1 LEECQQE
8 INALANNNLNFEK
21 EARKLFRLIQE
32 LEAKDQFN
40 LELNQTN
47 QLLET
52 KLNQLTVRTAAE
64 SKKNNQAIRQLEEI
78 IDQKEELI
86 TNLREKLKELN
97 KKQQKSR
104 QSKLELEKTIN
115 NLFSEQSQ
123 KQIQISRQQGQI
135 SYLKNKNKELNQ
147 FQEQLLTELQSE
159 QTKTQE
165 LKKIIKTTPNEQVI
179 TLTSELE
186 QTQENLNNLENELTQ
201 KESKISL
208 LEEKLTESQNLFQN
222 LGQKVRK

>member
-97 KKQQKSR
+97 KKTAKISP
-104 QSKLELEKTIN
+104 
-115 NLFSEQSQ
+115 
-123 KQIQISRQQGQI
+123 KQIRIR
-135 SYLKNKNKELNQ
+135 KND
-147 FQEQLLTELQSE
+147 
-159 QTKTQE
+159 
-165 LKKIIKTTPNEQVI
+165 
-179 TLTSELE
+179 
-186 QTQENLNNLENELTQ
+186 
-201 KESKISL
+201 
-208 LEEKLTESQNLFQN
+208 
-222 LGQKVRK
+222 